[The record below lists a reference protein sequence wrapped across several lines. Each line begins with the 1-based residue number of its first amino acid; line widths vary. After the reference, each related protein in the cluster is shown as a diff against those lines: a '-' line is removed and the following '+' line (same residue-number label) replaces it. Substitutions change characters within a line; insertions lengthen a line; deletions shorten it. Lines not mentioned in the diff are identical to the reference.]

1 MMRKTLFS
9 VLLGLALLLPF
20 RSEAQVSP
28 ELLKAVHLI
37 YNVQFSQANKIIE
50 NFVKTHPD
58 DGAGYLLRGIAT
70 EWRQFS
76 LNKGKSLNPT
86 IMADFQKARRIAAE
100 KYEKNKSIENAVLL
114 ATAYVYVSKKQ
125 IDSGHSAQAGLSLKK
140 AKNLMEPVLQKDPN
154 NMYASFSIGI
164 FNYFSD
170 NVPSGF
176 KWLAKLLG
184 FKGDRHK
191 GLALLKQA
199 AKSPTLT
206 QGDAQ
211 YMLLYILSQKEGN
224 YPAALVYAQKLH
236 NRYPNNPVFIFDIAE
251 MQFRTKKIAPARKNF
266 TKFISYCEKNKGRC
280 SQDFRYLSNYFMTW
294 SYIDEKDYNN
304 AKIYLEKAKELDNKR
319 YKDRTSDLKKWTKLV
334 D

>member
-1 MMRKTLFS
+1 
-9 VLLGLALLLPF
+9 
-20 RSEAQVSP
+20 
-28 ELLKAVHLI
+28 
-37 YNVQFSQANKIIE
+37 
-50 NFVKTHPD
+50 
-58 DGAGYLLRGIAT
+58 
-70 EWRQFS
+70 
-76 LNKGKSLNPT
+76 
-86 IMADFQKARRIAAE
+86 
-100 KYEKNKSIENAVLL
+100 
-114 ATAYVYVSKKQ
+114 
-125 IDSGHSAQAGLSLKK
+125 
-140 AKNLMEPVLQKDPN
+140 
-154 NMYASFSIGI
+154 
-164 FNYFSD
+164 
-170 NVPSGF
+170 VPSGF